1 MPKANFLEL
10 RKGEVR
16 FEKGSLRR
24 LPTEPHP
31 FDPLRASTLLWL
43 ADKGAG
49 QMNAWHDFF
58 LAQAGAAG
66 VLTGLVFVGVSIN
79 LQKIVSD
86 PSSGLAGR
94 AAEALILL
102 VAVLLA
108 SVLVLVP
115 AQGAGLLGAEVLVV
129 GFAAWVW
136 IVAIQLPRLR
146 EWGTMR
152 ADLRVS
158 FVLRVVLGQV
168 GTLATVIAG
177 VAVLWVGPGGLYWL
191 VAGTLFSIIAALAEA
206 WVLLVEI
213 NR

>member
-1 MPKANFLEL
+1 
-10 RKGEVR
+10 
-16 FEKGSLRR
+16 
-24 LPTEPHP
+24 
-31 FDPLRASTLLWL
+31 
-43 ADKGAG
+43 
-49 QMNAWHDFF
+49 MNAWHDFF

-79 LQKIVSD
+79 LQTIVSD
-86 PSSGLAGR
+86 PRSGLAGR

-102 VAVLLA
+102 VAVLTV
-108 SVLVLVP
+108 SVLGLVP
-115 AQGAGLLGAEVLVV
+115 GQGKGLLGAEVLVV
-129 GFAAWVW
+129 GLAAWVW

-168 GTLATVIAG
+168 GTLAMVIAG
-177 VAVLWVGPGGLYWL
+177 FAVLWVGPGGLYWL
-191 VAGTLFSIIAALAEA
+191 MAGTIFSILAALFEA

>member
-1 MPKANFLEL
+1 
-10 RKGEVR
+10 
-16 FEKGSLRR
+16 
-24 LPTEPHP
+24 
-31 FDPLRASTLLWL
+31 
-43 ADKGAG
+43 
-49 QMNAWHDFF
+49 MNAWHDFF

-79 LQKIVSD
+79 LDKIVSD

-102 VAVLLA
+102 VGVLMA

-115 AQGAGLLGAEVLVV
+115 AQGPGLLGAEVLVV
-129 GFAAWVW
+129 GLAAWVW
-136 IVAIQLPRLR
+136 IVYIQLPRLR

-168 GTLATVIAG
+168 GTLAMVIAG

-191 VAGTLFSIIAALAEA
+191 VAGTLFSIITALADA

>member
-1 MPKANFLEL
+1 
-10 RKGEVR
+10 
-16 FEKGSLRR
+16 
-24 LPTEPHP
+24 
-31 FDPLRASTLLWL
+31 
-43 ADKGAG
+43 
-49 QMNAWHDFF
+49 MNEWHDFF

-79 LQKIVSD
+79 LQKIVSN
-86 PSSGLAGR
+86 PSSGLVGR

-102 VAVLLA
+102 VAVLTA

-115 AQGAGLLGAEVLVV
+115 GQGAGVLGAEVLVV
-129 GFAAWVW
+129 GLAPWGW

-158 FVLRVVLGQV
+158 FVVRVVLGQV
-168 GTLATVIAG
+168 ATLTLVIAG

-191 VAGTLFSIIAALAEA
+191 VASTVFSILAALADA